1 MSVLEIKKLN
11 KTYYND
17 KVRIEVLK
25 QIDLSIEKGEFV
37 FITGPSGSGKTTL
50 LNCISGLEKVTA
62 GMINFDGKNLAR
74 IDDKEMAML
83 RRHKIGFVF
92 QKFNLLPNL
101 TVYENIAIASIIAKK
116 EDKNHINDLLKK
128 FNLYEFRKMFPNQL
142 SGGMQQR
149 VAIIRALVNDPEIIF
164 ADEPTGTLDSKSSVE
179 VLETLKN
186 LNQEFGK
193 TIIMV
198 THSLDQIKY
207 GTRHIQ
213 IIDGKVISDTA
224 NHDE

>member
-1 MSVLEIKKLN
+1 MSLLEIKKLN
-11 KTYYND
+11 KTYFND

-25 QIDLSIEKGEFV
+25 QVDLTIEKGEFV

-74 IDDKEMAML
+74 IDEKEMAKL

-101 TVYENIAIASIIAKK
+101 TVYENILIAALIAQK
-116 EDKNHINDLLKK
+116 ENKNRVDELLKK

-149 VAIIRALVNDPEIIF
+149 VAIIRALINDPDIIF
-164 ADEPTGTLDSKSSVE
+164 ADEPTGNLDSKSSIE

-213 IIDGKVISDTA
+213 IIDGKIISDTA

>member
-1 MSVLEIKKLN
+1 MSLLEIKKLN
-11 KTYYND
+11 KTYFND

-25 QIDLSIEKGEFV
+25 QVDLTIEKGEFV

-62 GMINFDGKNLAR
+62 GMINFNGKNLAR
-74 IDDKEMAML
+74 IDEKEMAKL

-101 TVYENIAIASIIAKK
+101 TVYENILIAALIAQK
-116 EDKNHINDLLKK
+116 ENKNRVDELLKK

-149 VAIIRALVNDPEIIF
+149 VAIIRALINDPDIIF
-164 ADEPTGTLDSKSSVE
+164 ADEPTGNLDSKSSIE

-213 IIDGKVISDTA
+213 IIDGKIISDTA

>member
-1 MSVLEIKKLN
+1 MSLLEIKKLN
-11 KTYYND
+11 KTYFND

-25 QIDLSIEKGEFV
+25 QVDLTIEKGEFV

-74 IDDKEMAML
+74 IDEKEMAKL

-92 QKFNLLPNL
+92 QKFNLLPNF
-101 TVYENIAIASIIAKK
+101 TVYENILIAALIAQK
-116 EDKNHINDLLKK
+116 ENKNRVDELLKK

-149 VAIIRALVNDPEIIF
+149 VAIIRALINDPDIIF
-164 ADEPTGTLDSKSSVE
+164 ADEPTGNLDSKSSIE

-193 TIIMV
+193 TIIVV

-213 IIDGKVISDTA
+213 IIDGKIISDTA